1 MTHNIKIIGCGYIGK
16 KIAGILKEKNINAAC
31 FVNSDASISHCVSE
45 GFQVVKFDLDKKTLE
60 LNKNTITSFE
70 KSVMVYLVPPPAK
83 GETDSRM
90 QNFIAL
96 LSTLNHPPEKILLIS
111 TTGVYGNC
119 NGEWIDEQ
127 RKENPQVDRARRRL
141 SAESQLKKYCTTF
154 QVPLIIF
161 RVPGIYA
168 ADKLPLKRISSGE
181 PIVNAQNSGFTN
193 RIHALDLARFCVEG
207 LLENVVTTGNA
218 RTGNASTGNA
228 RTGNTRTESLGS
240 NNVNSEIFNCC
251 DGQPSTM
258 NDYFMKV
265 ADAMKLPRPKEIS
278 LQQARQQLSAGMLS
292 YLAESKR
299 ISNKKL
305 LRYFKTEFKYP
316 DLLAGLKSLD
326 KKGQGT

>member
-1 MTHNIKIIGCGYIGK
+1 MTHYIKIIGCGYIGK
-16 KIAGILKEKNINAAC
+16 KIAGILKDKNINAAC

-60 LNKNTITSFE
+60 LDKNTIISFE

-96 LSTLNHPPEKILLIS
+96 LSALNYPPEKILLIS

-141 SAESQLKKYCTTF
+141 SAESQLKKYCATL

-181 PIVNAQNSGFTN
+181 PIVNAQDSGFTN

-207 LLENVVTTGNA
+207 LLENVVTTENA
-218 RTGNASTGNA
+218 WAENA
-228 RTGNTRTESLGS
+228 GS
-240 NNVNSEIFNCC
+240 NNTGANNARLNNVCSEIFNCC

-265 ADAMKLPRPKEIS
+265 ADAVKLPRPKEIS

-326 KKGQGT
+326 KKDQGT

>member
-1 MTHNIKIIGCGYIGK
+1 
-16 KIAGILKEKNINAAC
+16 
-31 FVNSDASISHCVSE
+31 
-45 GFQVVKFDLDKKTLE
+45 VVKFDLDKKTLE
-60 LNKNTITSFE
+60 LDKNTITLFE

-127 RKENPQVDRARRRL
+127 RKENPQVDRARRRC
-141 SAESQLKKYCTTF
+141 SAESQLKRYCEIL

-181 PIVNAQNSGFTN
+181 PIVNAHDSGFTN

-207 LLENVVTTGNA
+207 LLENVVTTKNA
-218 RTGNASTGNA
+218 RTESA
-228 RTGNTRTESLGS
+228 RTENAGPENAGP
-240 NNVNSEIFNCC
+240 NNANAEIFNCC
-251 DGQPSTM
+251 DGHPSTM

-278 LQQARQQLSAGMLS
+278 LQQARQELSAGMLS

-305 LRYFKTEFKYP
+305 LRHFKTEFKYP

-326 KKGQGT
+326 KKDQGG